1 MNVKH
6 ILNFLSAYARV
17 RTHTHAGTSLLGLAK
32 VHRIKQ
38 MRLERVLFNF
48 EVGKTLFQ
56 MHWGVINSNVSPLRQ
71 LD

>member
-6 ILNFLSAYARV
+6 ILSFLSLCA
-17 RTHTHAGTSLLGLAK
+17 RTHAHTRSLLGFAK

-38 MRLERVLFNF
+38 MRLERGLFNF
-48 EVGKTLFQ
+48 EVSKTLSQ
-56 MHWGVINSNVSPLRQ
+56 MHWGAINSDVSPLRQ